1 MIWSLFEYSSL
12 YCCLLSW
19 LQFSNRGL
27 SWQRLQTAT
36 PGRFLVKLSFFSSF
50 RHLILS
56 DLFLILPPRLV
67 SYVFCLLSFV
77 FCLCSL
83 FFALCSL
90 LFALWSFIFYLLSFL
105 SPFSACPE
113 FISGGQGLFPL
124 QKPQTIIPEFS
135 PVFVLKVWCYLGQH
149 FGVAQGDRQPLA

>member
-1 MIWSLFEYSSL
+1 MRASNTLILLTGSLSRNNMIWSLFEYSSL

-50 RHLILS
+50 RHLILT
-56 DLFLILPPRLV
+56 DLFRILPPRLV
-67 SYVFCLLSFV
+67 SYVFCLLS
-77 FCLCSL
+77 LL
-83 FFALCSL
+83 FALCSL
-90 LFALWSFIFYLLSFL
+90 LFALCSLVFYLLSFL

-113 FISGGQGLFPL
+113 FISGG
-124 QKPQTIIPEFS
+124 
-135 PVFVLKVWCYLGQH
+135 
-149 FGVAQGDRQPLA
+149 

>member
-12 YCCLLSW
+12 YSCLLSW

-50 RHLILS
+50 RHLILT

-67 SYVFCLLSFV
+67 SYVLCLLSFV
-77 FCLCSL
+77 
-83 FFALCSL
+83 FALCSL
-90 LFALWSFIFYLLSFL
+90 LFVLWSLLFALCSLLFFPYKNHKLSFPS
-105 SPFSACPE
+105 SPQSLYLKCGAIWAS
-113 FISGGQGLFPL
+113 ISG
-124 QKPQTIIPEFS
+124 
-135 PVFVLKVWCYLGQH
+135 
-149 FGVAQGDRQPLA
+149 